1 MSTYQQL
8 LRLSPFRVGLFAA
21 KANARKRA
29 STRGF
34 RPVWAVLAEHVR
46 RSGARSVIEIGCG
59 AGEFARLLRDL
70 GTVNY
75 LGLDTNAARLARA
88 RAACPEYRFDVA
100 DVFLTNHLRSE
111 DYDVAVMTGF
121 LEFVR
126 WDLVALEL
134 VRPQRRVLG
143 TVTAGDEPGRV
154 RQFTS
159 ANQVF
164 DHYSPVLRDLRVEPI
179 HLPHGRTAFLFD
191 GIK

>member
-1 MSTYQQL
+1 MNTYEQL
-8 LRLSPFRVGLFAA
+8 WRLAPFRRGLFTRES
-21 KANARKRA
+21 NASRTT

-46 RSGARSVIEIGCG
+46 RSGAHSVIEIGCG

-70 GTVNY
+70 GIENY

-88 RAACPEYRFDVA
+88 RVACPQYRFDVA
-100 DVFLTNHLRSE
+100 DVFLTNHRRSE
-111 DYDVAVMTGF
+111 DYDIAVMTGF

-134 VRPQRRVLG
+134 VRPHRRVLG

-159 ANQVF
+159 ANQVL
-164 DHYSPVLRDLRVEPI
+164 DHYSQVLRELRVEPI

>member
-1 MSTYQQL
+1 MNTYQQFW
-8 LRLSPFRVGLFAA
+8 RLAPFSGGLFAGG
-21 KANARKRA
+21 ANARKRA
-29 STRGF
+29 STIGF

-46 RSGARSVIEIGCG
+46 RAGAQSVIEIGCG

-70 GTVNY
+70 GVVNY

-88 RAACPEYRFDVA
+88 RIACPQYRFEVA
-100 DVFLTNHLRSE
+100 DVFLTSHLRRE
-111 DYDVAVMTGF
+111 DYDVAIMTGF

-134 VRPQRRVLG
+134 VRSQRRVLG

-159 ANQVF
+159 ASQVL
-164 DHYSPVLRDLRVEPI
+164 DHYSPVLRELRVEPI